1 MANKKNNTDFY
12 FGNMGNFG
20 SYFIFAYILRPTC
33 SIKLTKQ
40 EAKKVHF
47 LLFVAKYHLIYL
59 HYLDKY
65 LYLSPLLW
73 NKITIIP
80 SCMGGAG
87 ENSPMNKM
95 RTIFLMS
102 LTQLVCQFST
112 KNLIGHELWKLSN
125 FGQFDIRKIALIFFV
140 GGFAPA
146 PPTCWE
152 LGLR

>member
-1 MANKKNNTDFY
+1 MCMIIYIHFVFQIYSYQGSFTIYRMANSKNNTDFY

-47 LLFVAKYHLIYL
+47 LLCVAKYHLIYL

-65 LYLSPLLW
+65 LYLLPLLW
-73 NKITIIP
+73 SKTTLIP

-87 ENSPMNKM
+87 ENSPNN
-95 RTIFLMS
+95 
-102 LTQLVCQFST
+102 V
-112 KNLIGHELWKLSN
+112 
-125 FGQFDIRKIALIFFV
+125 
-140 GGFAPA
+140 
-146 PPTCWE
+146 
-152 LGLR
+152 